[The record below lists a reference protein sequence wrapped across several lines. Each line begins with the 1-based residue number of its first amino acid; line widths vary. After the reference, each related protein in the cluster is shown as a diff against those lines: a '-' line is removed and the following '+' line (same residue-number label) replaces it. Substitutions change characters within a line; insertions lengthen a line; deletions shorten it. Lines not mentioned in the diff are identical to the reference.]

1 MRVTKSGVIN
11 AYISAKRRGIDYDI
25 NEIVYQA
32 LPKMFL
38 FDIVNFEQENMAG
51 KPYRY
56 LILGNE
62 EELDM
67 ERLEKIAPVR
77 RVSLEEIFGY

>member
-1 MRVTKSGVIN
+1 
-11 AYISAKRRGIDYDI
+11 
-25 NEIVYQA
+25 
-32 LPKMFL
+32 MFL

-67 ERLEKIAPVR
+67 ECLEKIAPVR